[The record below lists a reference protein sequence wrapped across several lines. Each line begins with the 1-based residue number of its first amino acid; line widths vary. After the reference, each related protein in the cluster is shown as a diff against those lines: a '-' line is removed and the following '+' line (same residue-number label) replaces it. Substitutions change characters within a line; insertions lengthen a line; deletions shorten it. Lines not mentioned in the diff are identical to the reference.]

1 MNQHVKTR
9 LVGAIVLVSLA
20 VIFIPILLDGQ
31 DGERSPLA
39 EQFVPDRP
47 GYQFEPLDIPL
58 RPLPPVAEGQPRVVD
73 PADLEPYER
82 LADGDSAPTGQSS
95 PEAPAV
101 PPDTTAAP
109 APAPTPAPA
118 QAKPASPAPTKPSS
132 PPSSE
137 QTLAWVVQVG
147 SFSQQAN
154 ALALRDRLRQQGFTA
169 FVDRASTSAGS
180 TWRVRV
186 GPELRRENAERLQQR
201 LKNEMKI
208 EGIVVG
214 HGS

>member
-1 MNQHVKTR
+1 VNQHVKTR

-39 EQFVPDRP
+39 EQFVPERP

-58 RPLPPVAEGQPRVVD
+58 RPLPPVVEGLPRVVD

-82 LADGDSAPTGQSS
+82 LADGDSAPKGQSS
-95 PEAPAV
+95 PEAPA
-101 PPDTTAAP
+101 P
-109 APAPTPAPA
+109 APNPAPN
-118 QAKPASPAPTKPSS
+118 PAPSPAPTQAKAAPSAPSQPSS
-132 PPSSE
+132 PPSAE

-169 FVDRASTSAGS
+169 FVDRASITAGS

>member
-1 MNQHVKTR
+1 VNQQVKTR

-39 EQFVPDRP
+39 EQFVPERP
-47 GYQFEPLDIPL
+47 GYHFEPLGIPL
-58 RPLPPVAEGQPRVVD
+58 RPLPPVAEGHPRVVD

-82 LADGDSAPTGQSS
+82 LAPDGDDPVAAR
-95 PEAPAV
+95 PE
-101 PPDTTAAP
+101 
-109 APAPTPAPA
+109 TPAPSSPA
-118 QAKPASPAPTKPSS
+118 TAVSPAPSPAKPASSTPSKPSSPLTS

-147 SFSQQAN
+147 SFSQQGN
-154 ALALRDRLRQQGFTA
+154 ALALRDRLRQQGFSA
-169 FVDRASTSAGS
+169 FVDRASTGAGS

-186 GPELRRENAERLQQR
+186 GPELRRENAETLQQR
-201 LKNEMKI
+201 LKNELKI